1 MAADLLAVEEER
13 LQEAVDAL
21 PPDARRQYFD
31 LANEAFK
38 DPDLYAT
45 LAYVF
50 ISGLHHFYLGR
61 WGRGL
66 MDLGLNVL
74 GIGLVVTGAVMGNFV
89 IAAVGAVLVIGVA
102 VVELKHLFQSQT
114 IVRQYNLD
122 RQREILASISGP
134 RSSR

>member
-1 MAADLLAVEEER
+1 MQQRIE
-13 LQEAVDAL
+13 AL
-21 PPDARRQYFD
+21 PADTRRQYFD

-66 MDLGLNVL
+66 TDLGLNALGVGLIVAGAVQGSMVL
-74 GIGLVVTGAVMGNFV
+74 AGVGTALVV
-89 IAAVGAVLVIGVA
+89 GVA
-102 VVELKHLFQSQT
+102 IVELKHLFQSQT
-114 IVRQYNLD
+114 IVRRYNLE
-122 RQREILASISGP
+122 RQREILGSLTGAGQGP
-134 RSSR
+134 VAWNSAARRSE